1 MNLSSPMRMA
11 GTALRDFVMPIGL
24 GITAGRTVN
33 QAVNTPMD
41 QLIGGQEEL
50 QSMYEASDEM
60 TKRGYAALFQKG
72 AITGGDSIIVRLAL
86 EGRIGPNADLSDHS
100 EAGQHAI
107 RTAVKIAEANPQV
120 ARNID
125 YLIAQGN
132 ELSALA
138 IDEGIQPEEV
148 AAAKAQGAGY
158 DRVSPVVGTVL
169 GTVAGIKLA
178 DVAKELPS
186 LMRRK

>member
-1 MNLSSPMRMA
+1 MNLPNPMRMA
-11 GTALRDFVMPIGL
+11 GTALLDFAIPIGL
-24 GITAGRTVN
+24 GIAAGRTVN

-41 QLIGGQEEL
+41 QLIRGQEEL
-50 QSMYEASDEM
+50 QSMYNASDQM

-72 AITGGDSIIVRLAL
+72 GITGDDSIIVRLSL
-86 EGRIGPNADLSDHS
+86 QGKIGSNADLSDHS

-107 RTAVKIAEANPQV
+107 RTAVQIAEANPQV

-125 YLIAQGN
+125 SLIAQGN

-138 IDEGIQPEEV
+138 IDEGIQKEEV

-169 GTVAGIKLA
+169 GSLAGIKLA

>member
-86 EGRIGPNADLSDHS
+86 
-100 EAGQHAI
+100 
-107 RTAVKIAEANPQV
+107 
-120 ARNID
+120 
-125 YLIAQGN
+125 
-132 ELSALA
+132 
-138 IDEGIQPEEV
+138 
-148 AAAKAQGAGY
+148 
-158 DRVSPVVGTVL
+158 
-169 GTVAGIKLA
+169 
-178 DVAKELPS
+178 
-186 LMRRK
+186 